1 MKIKAPSHGTV
12 IAYLALFMAMSG
24 TAAAATGGSFILGRG
39 NAAGAPT
46 TLKNNGF
53 GPTLS
58 LPAARTGQPPLAVSA
73 GAGKVANLNVD
84 RIDGLD
90 SSAFLRNGQSL
101 NAATLNGL
109 DSTAFAR
116 SGDLASFQRRVGG
129 TCPSGQAMVAVNA
142 DGSVACTNLAPP
154 PPAPAPAQSRDKG
167 FAISDVQVRS
177 DGRTESADWE
187 GVARITNENSQSM
200 TATFTITVFRN
211 NSIIATLRGSVSDL
225 AAGATNTVQFFSSD
239 DFSEGDFTTTFQTDN
254 AF

>member
-24 TAAAATGGSFILGRG
+24 TAAAATGGNFILGRANG
-39 NAAGAPT
+39 AGAPT

-73 GAGKVANLNVD
+73 GSGKVGNLNVD
-84 RIDGLD
+84 KLDGLD
-90 SSAFLRNGQSL
+90 SSAF
-101 NAATLNGL
+101 
-109 DSTAFAR
+109 AR
-116 SGDLASFQRRVGG
+116 SNALGGLQRRVGG
-129 TCPSGQAMVAVNA
+129 TCPSGEAMVAVNV

-177 DGRTESADWE
+177 EEFGDRPDWE
-187 GVARITNENSQSM
+187 GVARITNETAERM
-200 TATFTITVFRN
+200 TASFTITVFRN
-211 NSIIATLRGSVSDL
+211 NSVIATLRGSVSQL
-225 AAGATNTVQFFSSD
+225 ESGATNTVEFFSTD
-239 DFSEGDFTTTFQTDN
+239 DYSPGDFTTTFQTDS
-254 AF
+254 AFAS